1 MFARSRRR
9 DDVGTF
15 AMSDGI
21 IQDPRFARLH
31 NDPRFQ
37 RQPKK
42 ERKTVVDQRFSA
54 MFKDNSF
61 KDKVAVDKYGRR
73 LPKQK
78 KGKDAELE
86 RLYSVA
92 ESEAAPAAAARK
104 KPGPKRKVATADPRF
119 QMSAASSEDE
129 DPEEEEEEEFDE
141 EEGGDV
147 GGEEEHE
154 EDRADADEDEGE
166 GETES
171 EGGST
176 ESEDIEDDDDEQEK
190 DSALVQWLEKQHDQ
204 VPRVSDATR
213 RLAVCNCNWDQ
224 MRAVDILAVVGS
236 FLPPGGRIRSVSVY
250 PSDFGE
256 KQMAAEATV
265 GPSFLQR
272 KVRRGGGGE
281 DEDEDEGVD
290 ESDELDESEAQL
302 SKDEAR
308 ERLRKYELDR
318 LRYYFGVIVCDT
330 PETAD
335 HLYKEC
341 DGAEFESSSLPLDL
355 RFIPDERKFEKTP
368 RDSCTELPPKYR
380 APSFMCSALQQHEPT
395 LSWDADDSSRSQT
408 MKRDLSKAEV
418 KELEYA
424 QYLASESE
432 DEDED
437 DDEGEEEYVFDG
449 PRPPK
454 RGERTGSLAA
464 LVESVRMGSRA
475 GGGGRAR
482 GGMDGVGADGE
493 GDIAMEMTFDAAEL
507 ADGSASTAGS
517 RRVAAGKG
525 TGAKRGGEAE
535 EDVLPPTVF
544 EVEEAKRKEKRR
556 AKKQAKQLAQAG
568 GAAGGAAEVDEFA
581 DEDEMPAELASDP
594 FFAEALAERA
604 AEEQQERRAST
615 KAIEG
620 GAGAVSAGVAS
631 AGVSAGRAKEGKKR
645 SRKDKRAPV
654 LTEAEAAE
662 EARKKAE
669 LELLMLGDDADD
681 AREARRGYSL
691 NALTLPAQ
699 AGQKGLK
706 GAKRK
711 RAEAAAAAAA
721 MAADEGGFELNL
733 ADDRF
738 ASVYKSSEFAIDPTD
753 PKVRQPR
760 WAAASHA
767 CLVPCLHRLAC
778 VALHACLVAC
788 LRRLVSVPCGPPLL
802 PACAACTP
810 ALPSP
815 SASGMNGLIIFWL
828 PMHPEATI
836 LQQLCDPCS
845 FDSRAPIT
853 APTRPLLLALRT
865 GPPSCPPSH
874 FVPSCA
880 HAPSRAVPADRGLR
894 KASERDPEA
903 TPKARRLRCTLCRRL
918 FGGATCRGGATCHG
932 QRPVADGPVRQIKGS
947 QVSALLQGEQC
958 GSAHH

>member
-1 MFARSRRR
+1 M
-9 DDVGTF
+9 T
-15 AMSDGI
+15 DGI

-78 KGKDAELE
+78 KKGKDAELE

-104 KPGPKRKVATADPRF
+104 KPAPKRKSATADPRF

-129 DPEEEEEEEFDE
+129 DPEEEEEEEMDE
-141 EEGGDV
+141 EEGGDA
-147 GGEEEHE
+147 GGEDEH
-154 EDRADADEDEGE
+154 DKYRVDEDEDEDEDEGEGE

-176 ESEDIEDDDDEQEK
+176 ESEDIEDDEDEQEK
-190 DSALVQWLEKQHDQ
+190 DSALVQWLEKQHEQ

-272 KVRRGGGGE
+272 KARRGGGGE
-281 DEDEDEGVD
+281 DADEEEGVD
-290 ESDELDESEAQL
+290 ESDEFDESEAQL

-368 RDSCTELPPKYR
+368 RDRCTELPPKYR

-424 QYLASESE
+424 QYLASQSE
-432 DEDED
+432 EEEED

-482 GGMDGVGADGE
+482 GGTDAVGADGE

-507 ADGSASTAGS
+507 ADGIASTAGS
-517 RRVAAGKG
+517 RWVATGKS

-568 GAAGGAAEVDEFA
+568 GAAGGAAEVDEFE

-604 AEEQQERRAST
+604 AEERQQRRAST
-615 KAIEG
+615 KSIEG
-620 GAGAVSAGVAS
+620 GAHNGAGAVSAGVVS
-631 AGVSAGRAKEGKKR
+631 AVVSAGRAKEDKKR
-645 SRKDKRAPV
+645 GKKDKRAPV

-669 LELLMLGDDADD
+669 LELLLLGDDADD

-767 CLVPCLHRLAC
+767 CLVACMRRLAC
-778 VALHACLVAC
+778 
-788 LRRLVSVPCGPPLL
+788 VPCGPPLL
-802 PACAACTP
+802 PACAACMP
-810 ALPSP
+810 ALTSP
-815 SASGMNGLIIFWL
+815 YASGMNGLIIFWL
-828 PMHPEATI
+828 PMYPEATI

-845 FDSRAPIT
+845 FDSLGRPS
-853 APTRPLLLALRT
+853 RPLPGPSSLPCVLVLPLALNLTSFHRVHMHL
-865 GPPSCPPSH
+865 P
-874 FVPSCA
+874 V
-880 HAPSRAVPADRGLR
+880 AVPADRGLR

-918 FGGATCRGGATCHG
+918 LGGATYHR
-932 QRPVADGPVRQIKGS
+932 QRPVADGPVRQSKGS
-947 QVSALLQGEQC
+947 KVSAFLQREQC
-958 GSAHH
+958 GSAHGALDALERHHEHHH